1 MEQWLQRL
9 IIAGVCLV
17 VCFFCGFSS
26 CADALRVQTVTQRV
40 ILQRQ
45 TTLYKLQQGRRTPEY
60 FGMALAEDTLFSFAT
75 VQAPSEAGN
84 RQLFYIVRE
93 SGEAWFDADSGQSS
107 PKALT
112 EYDAVTRVCDTKFS
126 LPSDMDSL
134 AWARAFA
141 FVDTHTSDIINQASP
156 TLIQTSKRNRLPN
169 SISFTIRRTPQAGGI
184 VQYSVRANE
193 SLTDLNARKCAFFMQ
208 TGRDERFYQGLEQMT
223 PKARRE

>member
-1 MEQWLQRL
+1 MAML
-9 IIAGVCLV
+9 
-17 VCFFCGFSS
+17 CGSGLLS
-26 CADALRVQTVTQRV
+26 CADAFRVQTITQRI

-45 TTLYKLQQGRRTPEY
+45 TTLYKLQQGRRTQEY

-126 LPSDMDSL
+126 LPNELDSL

-169 SISFTIRRTPQAGGI
+169 SVSFTIRRTPQAGGM

-208 TGRDERFYQGLEQMT
+208 TGRDERFYQGLEQIT